1 MARDRNTYAKRQRE
15 TGKRQKA
22 ADKRARRLKKKE
34 FAANGPDAVGETS
47 PAVSQEVSDPA
58 GP

>member
-22 ADKRARRLKKKE
+22 EEKRARRLKRKE
-34 FAANGPDAVGETS
+34 DAKTIPDS
-47 PAVSQEVSDPA
+47 SDAHRAPSKQ
-58 GP
+58 

>member
-22 ADKRARRLKKKE
+22 EEKRARRRKRKE
-34 FAANGPDAVGETS
+34 LATGPGDAGRAEG
-47 PAVSQEVSDPA
+47 PAIDA
-58 GP
+58 GPGDPLES

>member
-1 MARDRNTYAKRQRE
+1 MARDRNTFAKRQRE

-22 ADKRARRLKKKE
+22 EEKRARRRRKKE
-34 FAANGPDAVGETS
+34 LGTPENGASHEDR
-47 PAVSQEVSDPA
+47 PAIEQALGGPA